1 MKEKGM
7 DATPKAGTKWT
18 GRQAYALAVV
28 CMLVGIPV
36 GYMLRVPS
44 SGGANTAVQN
54 VPRSAPG
61 TMSRPDE
68 VSLERLKH
76 MADVQAEPLL
86 AQLEKNP
93 NDAALLAEIGKTYFH
108 ARQFESSAQYYE
120 RSAKIKPDAEVLTSL
135 GNTYHYAG
143 ADDKAI
149 DAFNRA
155 LAIDPKFAN
164 ALFNL
169 GMLQWRVKN
178 DPKRAV
184 EAWQRLLKTNPNHPR
199 RAQVEE
205 MIAQAKQHMK
215 MPAGMKTE
223 STAR

>member
-1 MKEKGM
+1 M
-7 DATPKAGTKWT
+7 DTTPKAGTKWT
-18 GRQAYALAVV
+18 GKQAYVLAVV

-36 GYMLRVPS
+36 GYMLRAPS
-44 SGGANTAVQN
+44 SGAANAAVQN
-54 VPRSAPG
+54 VPRPAPG
-61 TMSRPDE
+61 TMSRPAE
-68 VSLERLKH
+68 VSPAQLTH

-86 AQLEKNP
+86 AQLDKNP
-93 NDAALLAEIGKTYFH
+93 NDAALLAEIGKTYSY
-108 ARQFESSAQYYE
+108 ARQFQTSAQYYE
-120 RSAKIKPDAEVLTSL
+120 RSAKIKPDAEVLTTL

-169 GMLQWRVKN
+169 GMLQWQVKN
-178 DPKRAV
+178 DPKGAV

-199 RAQVEE
+199 RAQVEQ
-205 MIAQAKQHMK
+205 MIAKAKQHMQ

-223 STAR
+223 SPAK

>member
-7 DATPKAGTKWT
+7 DTTPKAGTKWT
-18 GRQAYALAVV
+18 GKQAYVLAVV

-44 SGGANTAVQN
+44 GTASTAVQN

-61 TMSRPDE
+61 PVSLAAE
-68 VSLERLKH
+68 VSPEQLKH
-76 MADVQAEPLL
+76 MADVQAKPLL

-93 NDAALLAEIGKTYFH
+93 KDAALLAEAGKTYFYAH
-108 ARQFESSAQYYE
+108 QFEISAQYYE
-120 RSAKIKPDAEVLTSL
+120 RSAKIKPDAEVLTTL

-143 ADDKAI
+143 ADDRAI

-169 GMLQWRVKN
+169 GMLQWQVKN

-205 MIAQAKQHMK
+205 MIAKARLHME
-215 MPAGMKTE
+215 MPAGMKIE
-223 STAR
+223 SPPR